1 MNKNIKSYES
11 GEAGLMKL
19 IKQAGKEARS
29 RKKEA
34 MKTHANKLKETI
46 AEALSKNQKHTTV

>member
-1 MNKNIKSYES
+1 MNTNIKSYES

-29 RKKEA
+29 RKKTA
-34 MKTHANKLKETI
+34 MEVHAKKLKETI
-46 AEALSKNQKHTTV
+46 AEAISKNQKHTTI